1 MQGKDYIMANTID
14 TAFIKQFESEVHLAY
29 QRMGSKL
36 MNTVRNVS
44 NVAGSVVRFQ
54 KIGTGTASTKSRNGM
69 VTPME
74 LTHTTVEATLADY
87 YAAEYIDKLDEL
99 KTNIDERQAIATS
112 AAAAL
117 GRKTDEI
124 LVTAMDAGANSTQ
137 LHDTSSAV
145 EKADLLSAFE
155 TFGTANIPEDG
166 QRYIAMHPK
175 GFADLF
181 LIEEFASSDYVGDQN
196 LPYAGGMTM
205 KNFLGFN
212 IMSTSAITAGNGMV
226 TPMELTHTTVEATLA
241 DYYAAEYIDKLDE
254 LKTNI
259 DERQAI
265 ATSAAAALGRKT
277 DEILVTAMDA
287 GANSTQLHD
296 TSSAVEKADL
306 LSAFETFG
314 TANIPEDGQRYIAMH
329 PKGFADLFL
338 IEEFASSDYV
348 GDQNLP
354 YAGGMTMKNFLGF
367 NIMSTS
373 AITAGK
379 NLAYHTSSV
388 GLGIGANVTTELNY
402 VPEKVSH
409 LATSMMSM
417 GASVIDDNGIYE
429 LLDNN

>member
-1 MQGKDYIMANTID
+1 MTGKGLMMANTID

-74 LTHTTVEATLADY
+74 LAHTTVEATLADF

-124 LVTAMDAGANSTQ
+124 LITAMDAGANSSQ
-137 LHDTSSAV
+137 IHDTSSAV
-145 EKADLLSAFE
+145 EKADLLSTFE
-155 TFGTANIPEDG
+155 TFGSANLPEDG

-181 LIEEFASSDYVGDQN
+181 LINEFASSDYVGDQS

-212 IMSTSAITAGNGMV
+212 IFSTTAV
-226 TPMELTHTTVEATLA
+226 
-241 DYYAAEYIDKLDE
+241 
-254 LKTNI
+254 
-259 DERQAI
+259 
-265 ATSAAAALGRKT
+265 
-277 DEILVTAMDA
+277 
-287 GANSTQLHD
+287 
-296 TSSAVEKADL
+296 
-306 LSAFETFG
+306 
-314 TANIPEDGQRYIAMH
+314 
-329 PKGFADLFL
+329 
-338 IEEFASSDYV
+338 
-348 GDQNLP
+348 
-354 YAGGMTMKNFLGF
+354 
-367 NIMSTS
+367 
-373 AITAGK
+373 TAGK
-379 NLAYHTSSV
+379 NMAYHTSAI
-388 GLGIGANVTTELNY
+388 GLGIGASVTTELNY

-417 GASVIDDNGIYE
+417 GAVVIDDNGIYE